1 MDIELVIAELR
12 IQLWKRDVL
21 ADAAPMLMGTTGS
34 KRRKG
39 KVPSGIVVGCGK
51 VTDGAF

>member
-1 MDIELVIAELR
+1 MGIELLIAELR

-21 ADAAPMLMGTTGS
+21 ADVARMLMDTTSS

-39 KVPSGIVVGCGK
+39 KV
-51 VTDGAF
+51 